1 MARLVQKG
9 GRPLT
14 AGRAFAMSFAWG
26 LGAAIGVALGSWLT
40 LVGQAGAPGVEGLDA
55 GTDLFVVPLVAFA
68 VVFVVHLVLQM
79 TIAWVRGR
87 RAETGPEAGS
97 SA

>member
-26 LGAAIGVALGSWLT
+26 LGAAIGVALGAWLT
-40 LVGQAGAPGVEGLDA
+40 LVGEAGAPGVAGLDT
-55 GTDLFVVPLVAFA
+55 GTDLFTVPLAAFA
-68 VVFVVHLVLQM
+68 VVFVAHLAIQV
-79 TIAWVRGR
+79 TIAWARGR
-87 RAETGPEAGS
+87 RADAVSRPGPGA
-97 SA
+97 

>member
-26 LGAAIGVALGSWLT
+26 LGAAIGVALGAWLT
-40 LVGQAGAPGVEGLDA
+40 LVGEAGAPGIEGLDT
-55 GTDLFVVPLVAFA
+55 GTDVFVVPLAAFA
-68 VVFVVHLVLQM
+68 VVFVAHLGLQV

-87 RAETGPEAGS
+87 RIDAAAGS
-97 SA
+97 GSGA